1 LCCSEACYG
10 GSTTKA
16 PGNNFGLVI
25 CKRTMETHRGKI
37 AVESTFGKGT
47 TFIIIMTVEQKVEIT
62 LQLEYV
68 A

>member
-1 LCCSEACYG
+1 
-10 GSTTKA
+10 
-16 PGNNFGLVI
+16 
-25 CKRTMETHRGKI
+25 METHRGKI